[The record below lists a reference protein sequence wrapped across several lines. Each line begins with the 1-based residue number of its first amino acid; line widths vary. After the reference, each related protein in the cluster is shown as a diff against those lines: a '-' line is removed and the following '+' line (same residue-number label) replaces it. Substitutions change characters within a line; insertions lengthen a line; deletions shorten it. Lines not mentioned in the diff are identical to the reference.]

1 MLSSWSA
8 QDGAGARR
16 RRRLLNA
23 GAAGAAGARRLAAG
37 DPGSVAGSERAAAS
51 AGAVREGVLPSA
63 RGAGSEAV
71 EPAGASGEP
80 VVSATRGASWE
91 AISVSEAGSSAAS
104 APRGADAKAVAA
116 ACLAC
121 SCPSCATTGP
131 QTVPARG
138 PGANPVTTT
147 CHAAS
152 ARATAGSDAAA
163 ALVVAGAKA
172 VTVTC
177 HTGPTAATGSETV
190 SITGFTKDTAP
201 AAAFVELHAVD
212 VLDIGPALA
221 QLLRAVLPGRGAGGE
236 RCGQVGLHP
245 GPLHPWQAS

>member
-1 MLSSWSA
+1 MVSSSLSA

-23 GAAGAAGARRLAAG
+23 GAAGAAGARSLAAG

-51 AGAVREGVLPSA
+51 AGAGREGVLP
-63 RGAGSEAV
+63 GSEAV
-71 EPAGASGEP
+71 EPAGASREP
-80 VVSATRGASWE
+80 VLSATSSASWE

-104 APRGADAKAVAA
+104 APCGADTKAVAS

-121 SCPSCATTGP
+121 SSSSCATTGP
-131 QTVPARG
+131 QIVPARG

-177 HTGPTAATGSETV
+177 HTGPTAATGSEAV
-190 SITGFTKDTAP
+190 SITGFTKDTTP

-236 RCGQVGLHP
+236 RCGPVGLHP

>member
-23 GAAGAAGARRLAAG
+23 GAAGAAGARSLAAG

-51 AGAVREGVLPSA
+51 AGAGREGVLP
-63 RGAGSEAV
+63 GSEAV
-71 EPAGASGEP
+71 EPAGASREP
-80 VVSATRGASWE
+80 VLSATSSASWE

-138 PGANPVTTT
+138 PGARPVTTT
-147 CHAAS
+147 CHA
-152 ARATAGSDAAA
+152 AAA

-190 SITGFTKDTAP
+190 SITGFTKDTTP

-236 RCGQVGLHP
+236 RCGPVGLHP